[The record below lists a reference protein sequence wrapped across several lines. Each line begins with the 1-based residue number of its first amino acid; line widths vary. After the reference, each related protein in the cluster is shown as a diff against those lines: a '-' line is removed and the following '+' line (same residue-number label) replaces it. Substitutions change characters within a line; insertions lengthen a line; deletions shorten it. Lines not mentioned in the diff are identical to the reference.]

1 MRPHTQSDA
10 EAAVS
15 GAVEA
20 LAMLDGGSG
29 RGEADLAAPL
39 FVLTNTAVPF
49 LAEVLADLDPLW
61 VAAAM
66 SVLAGVAAGKGI
78 APEAGGRN

>member
-1 MRPHTQSDA
+1 MRFHTRSDT

-20 LAMLDGGSG
+20 LAMLDGA
-29 RGEADLAAPL
+29 GEGKADLAAPL

-66 SVLAGVAAGKGI
+66 SVLAGVLAGKGLI
-78 APEAGGRN
+78 PQGSGRN